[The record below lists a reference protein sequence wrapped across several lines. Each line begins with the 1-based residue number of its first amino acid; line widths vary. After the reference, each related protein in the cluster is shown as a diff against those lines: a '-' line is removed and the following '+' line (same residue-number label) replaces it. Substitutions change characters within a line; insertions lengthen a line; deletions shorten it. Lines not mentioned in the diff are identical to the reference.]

1 MSSSPGNGDT
11 RTIPFRVWQG
21 TPADLPD
28 DTGWVSCDTE
38 TSGLHPDDGA
48 RVSAVSVAWAQD
60 GVVYYTAWPFG
71 QGPDHEAAES
81 IRSWINLLDWLQ
93 SRPGLI
99 GHNFKFDLHM
109 LRSGTVLGLPGRHLS
124 SRFYWDTMIA
134 AKELWPLRPVALK
147 QLAVLLFGEDADAE
161 QKALKPHL
169 GPKTD
174 PRFDLVPWEVMGP
187 YAAKDALYTHLL
199 FELQQR
205 QCAEGYAGSH
215 WIRRE
220 MRVNHALYRMEVA
233 GIPYDAKYS
242 LEIAGRLQDRQ
253 EVLRQ
258 KLPFEPKDAKK
269 WYFTDTL
276 PGALNRTPLSRTA
289 PTARFPEG
297 QIQLTGEVLQRMQHA
312 GDYPHVSTLAEY
324 NSLATALKMWYK
336 PYAARTDRLGRLR
349 CSFRQVASGWGDAGG
364 TASGRFSVERVNL
377 QAIPQDYRITHGE
390 PTPRGVIAS
399 AASKLEGWDLY
410 ELDLSQAE
418 LRVAAM
424 WAKCERMLDAIHNKR
439 DLHGETA
446 QELFKV
452 DPDHAEWTKY
462 RQIAKRANFSLI
474 FGAGWKTFRAMIAKE
489 ADIYLSPSESKQI
502 VWGWNDLYPQYYEA
516 IYLHQQLAE
525 NAGFVELANGRRR
538 PFRAGE
544 QTHKAFNQ
552 RVQASIAELGKDW
565 LILSDQYL
573 KPLRAEGLDDGVG
586 HGGLLM
592 VIHDSQVLLLPAARA
607 QQFCD
612 DVRVMGLRCWSHF
625 FPGVPG
631 EIEAKAWSH

>member
-1 MSSSPGNGDT
+1 MPSVVWEGN
-11 RTIPFRVWQG
+11 PS
-21 TPADLPD
+21 DLPD

-38 TSGLHPDDGA
+38 TSGLHPDDGC
-48 RVSAVSVAWAQD
+48 RVSAVSVAWTEGD
-60 GVVYYTAWPFG
+60 TVRYTAWPFG
-71 QGPDHEAAES
+71 QGPSNDEFLSARE
-81 IRSWINLLDWLQ
+81 WIELLDWLQ

-109 LRSGTVLGLPGRHLS
+109 LRSGTVLGWPGRHLS

-134 AKELWPLRPVALK
+134 AKELWPTWQVALK
-147 QLAVLLFGEDADAE
+147 PLAVRLFGESADAE

-199 FELQQR
+199 FERQQR
-205 QCAEGYAGSH
+205 QCSEGYAGSQ

-233 GIPYDAKYS
+233 GVPYDPKFS
-242 LEIAGRLQDRQ
+242 LEIAERLQRQ
-253 EVLRQ
+253 QAELAAE
-258 KLPFEPKDAKK
+258 LPFAPKDAKK
-269 WYFTDTL
+269 WYFTDQL
-276 PGALNRTPLSRTA
+276 PGSLNRRPLAMTP

-297 QIQLTGEVLQRMQHA
+297 QIQLTGEVLQRMRQA
-312 GDYPHVSTLAEY
+312 GEEVYPHAATLSKY
-324 NSLATALKMWYK
+324 QSLATALKMWYL
-336 PYAARTDRLGRLR
+336 PYAERTDTYGRLR
-349 CSFRQVASGWGDAGG
+349 CSFRQVASAWSDAGG

-377 QAIPQDYRITHGE
+377 QAIPQDYRITFGE
-390 PTPRGVIAS
+390 PTPRGVIAH
-399 AASKLEGWDLY
+399 AASQLEGWDLY

-424 WAKCERMLDAIHNKR
+424 WAKCGRMLDAIHNSR

-446 QELFKV
+446 QELFKI
-452 DPDHAEWTKY
+452 DPGHDEWNKY

-474 FGAGWKTFRAMIAKE
+474 FGAGWKTFRTMIAKE
-489 ADIYLSPSESKQI
+489 ANLYLSPQESKHI
-502 VWGWNDLYPQYYEA
+502 VWGWNDLYPEYGVA
-516 IYLHQQLAE
+516 IFEHSQFAADNGY
-525 NAGFVELANGRRR
+525 VELANQRRR
-538 PFRAGE
+538 RFQPGE

-565 LILSDQYL
+565 LILTDRHL
-573 KPLRAEGLDDGVG
+573 GHLRSEGLDCGVG

-592 VIHDSQVLLLPAARA
+592 VIHDSQVLLLPADRA
-607 QQFCD
+607 PRYCD
-612 DVRVMGLRCWSHF
+612 EVRAMGLRCWSQF
-625 FPGVPG
+625 FPAVPG